1 MFIFL
6 LLIQSEIEVI
16 PERKG
21 KIEIEG
27 INGAQHFTSDINS
40 NKPEELLCCIQKD
53 NDMKCFGYNINTNQF
68 TEVYTITDS
77 GCKPQL
83 KVEYFPETEEFL
95 AGCKGNDNDNN
106 YYMAKFSSDFTFEN
120 YNKIENIIQKNV
132 MM

>member
-1 MFIFL
+1 MLEVIILFIFL

-53 NDMKCFGYNINTNQF
+53 NDMKCFGYNI
-68 TEVYTITDS
+68 
-77 GCKPQL
+77 
-83 KVEYFPETEEFL
+83 
-95 AGCKGNDNDNN
+95 
-106 YYMAKFSSDFTFEN
+106 
-120 YNKIENIIQKNV
+120 IQINLQKYIL
-132 MM
+132 